1 MAMDKI
7 LENIDTQNTTTQ
19 KYFYITIL
27 LIIGVSWFG
36 IFDDLSADF
45 LNDSLIDAGIAFG
58 SARLINAIISVIQTT
73 TIDLLIFEAEIGQ
86 VLDPINDLVE
96 QYSSMMMLAIGSLVI
111 QKLLLEIISD
121 LFFKIALTIS
131 GFLLIAA
138 WIRGNVPLLKP
149 FFKTFVSLVFLRFL
163 LVMVV
168 LLNSVVDSIFV
179 EPQMEED
186 LATIENY
193 PVELRALQEQSS
205 VSAELR
211 EQLENEINVLEDE
224 RVLLEKSIQPDT
236 EKLQKVKASISIIEE
251 EIRAV
256 QSKLSTTERY
266 NFFNENEQVKALQ
279 ESLSAEKEK
288 AESIALKLEK
298 ATERIEEIDQSIN
311 AAEKS
316 LSGESTGFFSGISDR
331 VSSLTQSMGNIREQ
345 LRPTVLMENATEVTE
360 SVLRT
365 MALFIF
371 RTLILPLL
379 FLFLLVKSIKFIW
392 NIDLQEK
399 YQKHRIAKKQSQLAK
414 SENADMEAGKNV

>member
-138 WIRGNVPLLKP
+138 WIRGSAPLLKP
-149 FFKTFVSLVFLRFL
+149 FFKIFVSLVFLRFL

-211 EQLENEINVLEDE
+211 DQLENEIQILADE

-236 EKLQKVKASISIIEE
+236 EKLQEVKASISVIEQ
-251 EIRAV
+251 EIQAV
-256 QSKLSTTERY
+256 ESKLSTTERY

-288 AESIALKLEK
+288 AESIALELEK
-298 ATERIEEIDQSIN
+298 VAERIEEIDQNIN

-331 VSSLTQSMGNIREQ
+331 VSSLTQSMGNLREQ

>member
-7 LENIDTQNTTTQ
+7 LENIDIQNTATQ

-27 LIIGVSWFG
+27 LIISVSWFG

-121 LFFKIALTIS
+121 LVFKIALTIS

-149 FFKTFVSLVFLRFL
+149 FFKIFVSLVFLRFL

-211 EQLENEINVLEDE
+211 DQLENEIKVLADE

-236 EKLQKVKASISIIEE
+236 EKLQKVKASISVIEE

-256 QSKLSTTERY
+256 ESKLSTTERY

-298 ATERIEEIDQSIN
+298 ATERIEEIDQNIN

-331 VSSLTQSMGNIREQ
+331 VSSLTQSMGKLREQ

-399 YQKHRIAKKQSQLAK
+399 YQNHRIAKKQSQLAK
-414 SENADMEAGKNV
+414 SENADTEAGKNV